1 MDPGVVEMA
10 SVLDVE
16 AEVDD
21 HKHDIV
27 HDEQVHDVAAA
38 YIGGQRRRKTLTWKT
53 HNGVFFNFSSER
65 ERERKFVTFFCASSK
80 REREEGE
87 KEICVMH

>member
-38 YIGGQRRRKTLTWKT
+38 YIGGQRRRKTLT
-53 HNGVFFNFSSER
+53 
-65 ERERKFVTFFCASSK
+65 
-80 REREEGE
+80 
-87 KEICVMH
+87 